1 MANLA
6 INTSQNVNLDYKIAS
21 IGERILAF
29 LIDILLFIL
38 YFFVLGIIINY
49 VWTSFDIEHW
59 SLMNIK
65 SLLLFPVLFYS
76 LYMHILFNGRTVGKM
91 ILKIKV
97 VKTDGTPLHWSNYLV
112 RWLLRLVDIW
122 IFSASVGILSMILS
136 DRKQRVGDAA
146 AGTVVINTERK
157 VAISHTIL
165 EELQEDYKPT
175 FTNVTQLTDKDIRLI
190 KETYQIAARSNDYK
204 TLNLLRKKIEDVL
217 QTSSEQYDKEF
228 IQTILKDYNYYTQQM

>member
-6 INTSQNVNLDYKIAS
+6 INTTQNVNLDYKIAS

-29 LIDILLFIL
+29 LIDLFLFIL
-38 YFFVLGIIINY
+38 YFFVLGIIISY
-49 VWTSFDIEHW
+49 VWTSFTIDQW
-59 SLMNIK
+59 SLISIE
-65 SLLLFPVLFYS
+65 SLLLLPVMFYS
-76 LYMHILFNGRTVGKM
+76 LYMHLLFDGRTIGKM

-97 VKTDGTPLHWSNYLV
+97 VKIDGTPVHWSNYLV
-112 RWLLRLVDIW
+112 RWMLRLVDIW
-122 IFSASVGILSMILS
+122 IFSASVGVLSMILS

-146 AGTVVINTERK
+146 AGTVVINTQRK

-217 QTSSEQYDKEF
+217 QASSEQYDKEF
-228 IQTILKDYNYYTQQM
+228 IKTILKDYNYYTQQM